1 MSSQIYNSPSLQVQN
16 FIESNYPQEDNFP
29 DMKLYIQNYEE
40 KLNNIQNEN
49 DSLKNTISNLEKEKL
64 TLLSDLEQ
72 KDISLNELSQIL
84 ENFKRNENEDKSKI
98 QELEEKNKELNYQ
111 IIQIS
116 QKNKSLNATLQTFFQ
131 SPNSNLQQNTVSQIL
146 QLKNKLDEVEISKQK
161 VEFENRFL
169 NDKINEIQ
177 SKFENEMKLTK
188 DLKNREI
195 LGLQKRI
202 SSLNNNINA
211 NMRKNSYE
219 INKNNNNYNINNNP
233 ILIEQLTNLE
243 NKIKILNEENFN
255 LQKENKLLSNE
266 NQESKIANE
275 HKDRFINELQNKISE
290 IEEQFKI
297 EINGIQM
304 NTEENASKI
313 KQSQN
318 QFEELLIQR
327 DEVLKKNQKL
337 INGVEYFNAN
347 IKELNDLMNKKI
359 QSYFNVI
366 NSYNL
371 KLKEYRSKIN
381 QLKQRINEQ
390 NSEIQKLKKQNQML
404 KENKQKLIEGKLF
417 KNNIPLRSPSLPSYK
432 VNSSFANNSNYNTM
446 SSNNNLMSNNNINN
460 IPNIQPQINN
470 QFKDDFVFNQNNN
483 FNNYEINSNQHI
495 RELISDSNLTSNLD
509 DPYSAFQ
516 HKSLLNFKNVLSR
529 VDQELLKNK
538 EIETNDDDD
547 E

>member
-1 MSSQIYNSPSLQVQN
+1 MSNQVYNSPILQAQN
-16 FIESNYPQEDNFP
+16 FIENNYPQDKNFP
-29 DMKLYIQNYEE
+29 DMKIYIQNYEE

-49 DSLKNTISNLEKEKL
+49 DTLKNNISNLEKEKL
-64 TLLSDLEQ
+64 TLLTNLEQ
-72 KDISLNELSQIL
+72 KDISLSELTQII
-84 ENFKRNENEDKSKI
+84 ENLKRNENEDKNKI

-161 VEFENRFL
+161 IEFENRLL

-177 SKFENEMKLTK
+177 NKFENEIKLKT

-195 LGLQKRI
+195 LGLQKTI
-202 SSLNNNINA
+202 SSLNNNLNA

-219 INKNNNNYNINNNP
+219 INKNNNNINNNP

-243 NKIKILNEENFN
+243 NKIKMLQDEIYN
-255 LQKENKLLSNE
+255 LQKEKKLLTSE
-266 NQESKIANE
+266 NVDLKFANE
-275 HKDRFINELQNKISE
+275 HKDKFIAELQNKISD

-297 EINGIQM
+297 QINGIQM
-304 NTEENASKI
+304 NTEENASKV

-318 QFEELLIQR
+318 QVEQLLIEK
-327 DEVLKKNQKL
+327 DEILKQNQKFK
-337 INGVEYFNAN
+337 NGVEYFNVT
-347 IKELNDLMNKKI
+347 IKELNDIMNKKLK
-359 QSYFNVI
+359 SFLNVI

-371 KLKEYRSKIN
+371 KLKENRSKIN
-381 QLKQRINEQ
+381 QLKQRIDEQ

-446 SSNNNLMSNNNINN
+446 SSNNNLMNNNTNLN
-460 IPNIQPQINN
+460 TFQNIQPQINN
-470 QFKDDFVFNQNNN
+470 QVNDDFVFNKNNN
-483 FNNYEINSNQHI
+483 YNNFEINSNQHI
-495 RELISDSNLTSNLD
+495 RELISDSNIISNLD

-516 HKSLLNFKNVLSR
+516 QQSLLNFKNVLSR

-547 E
+547 

>member
-49 DSLKNTISNLEKEKL
+49 DILKNNISNLEKEKL
-64 TLLSDLEQ
+64 TLLTNLEQ
-72 KDISLNELSQIL
+72 KDISLSELTQII
-84 ENFKRNENEDKSKI
+84 ENLKRNENEDKNKI

-318 QFEELLIQR
+318 QVEELLIQR

-404 KENKQKLIEGKLF
+404 KENKQKLIEGKLL

>member
-1 MSSQIYNSPSLQVQN
+1 MSNQVYNSPILQAQN
-16 FIESNYPQEDNFP
+16 FIENNYPQDENFP
-29 DMKLYIQNYEE
+29 DMKIYIQNYEE

-84 ENFKRNENEDKSKI
+84 ENFKRNESEDKSKI

-161 VEFENRFL
+161 IEFENRLL

-177 SKFENEMKLTK
+177 NKFENEIKLKT

-195 LGLQKRI
+195 LGLQKTI
-202 SSLNNNINA
+202 SSLNNNLNA

-219 INKNNNNYNINNNP
+219 INKNNNNINNNP

-243 NKIKILNEENFN
+243 NKIKMLQDEIYN
-255 LQKENKLLSNE
+255 LQKEKKLLTSE
-266 NQESKIANE
+266 NVDLKFANE
-275 HKDRFINELQNKISE
+275 HKDKFIAELQNKISD

-297 EINGIQM
+297 QINGIQM
-304 NTEENASKI
+304 NTEENASKV

-318 QFEELLIQR
+318 QVEQLLIEK
-327 DEVLKKNQKL
+327 DEILKQNQKFK
-337 INGVEYFNAN
+337 NGVEYFNVT
-347 IKELNDLMNKKI
+347 IKELNDIMNKKLK
-359 QSYFNVI
+359 SFLNVI

-371 KLKEYRSKIN
+371 KLKENRSKIN
-381 QLKQRINEQ
+381 QLKQRIDEQ

-446 SSNNNLMSNNNINN
+446 SSNNNLMNNNTNLN
-460 IPNIQPQINN
+460 TFQNIQPQINN
-470 QFKDDFVFNQNNN
+470 QVNDDFVFNKNNN
-483 FNNYEINSNQHI
+483 YNNYEINSNQHI
-495 RELISDSNLTSNLD
+495 RELISDSNIISNLD

-516 HKSLLNFKNVLSR
+516 QQSLLNFKNVLSR

-547 E
+547 

>member
-1 MSSQIYNSPSLQVQN
+1 MSNQVYNSPILQAQN
-16 FIESNYPQEDNFP
+16 FIENNYPQDENFP
-29 DMKLYIQNYEE
+29 DMKIYIQNYEE

-49 DSLKNTISNLEKEKL
+49 DTLKNNISNLEKEKL
-64 TLLSDLEQ
+64 TLLTNLEQ
-72 KDISLNELSQIL
+72 KDISLSELTQII
-84 ENFKRNENEDKSKI
+84 ENLKRNENEDKNKI

-131 SPNSNLQQNTVSQIL
+131 SPNSNLQQNTVSKIL

-161 VEFENRFL
+161 IEFENRLL

-177 SKFENEMKLTK
+177 NKFENEIKLKT

-195 LGLQKRI
+195 LGLQKTI
-202 SSLNNNINA
+202 SSLNNNLNA

-219 INKNNNNYNINNNP
+219 INKNNNNINNNP

-243 NKIKILNEENFN
+243 NKIKMLQDEIYN
-255 LQKENKLLSNE
+255 LQKEKKLLTSE
-266 NQESKIANE
+266 NVDLKFANE
-275 HKDRFINELQNKISE
+275 HKDKFIAELQNKISD

-297 EINGIQM
+297 QINGIQM
-304 NTEENASKI
+304 NTEENASKV

-318 QFEELLIQR
+318 QVEQLLIEK
-327 DEVLKKNQKL
+327 DEILKQNQKFK
-337 INGVEYFNAN
+337 NGVEYFNVT
-347 IKELNDLMNKKI
+347 IKELNDIMNKKLK
-359 QSYFNVI
+359 SFLNVI

-371 KLKEYRSKIN
+371 KLKENRSKIN
-381 QLKQRINEQ
+381 QLKQRIDEQ

-446 SSNNNLMSNNNINN
+446 SSNNNLMNNNTNLN
-460 IPNIQPQINN
+460 TFQNIQPQINN
-470 QFKDDFVFNQNNN
+470 QVNDDFVFNKNNN
-483 FNNYEINSNQHI
+483 YNNYEINSNQHI
-495 RELISDSNLTSNLD
+495 RELISDSNIISNLD

-516 HKSLLNFKNVLSR
+516 QQSLLNFKNVLSR

-547 E
+547 

>member
-1 MSSQIYNSPSLQVQN
+1 MSSQVYNSPILQAQN
-16 FIESNYPQEDNFP
+16 FIENNYPQDENFP
-29 DMKLYIQNYEE
+29 DMKIYIQNYEE

-49 DSLKNTISNLEKEKL
+49 DTLKNNISNLEKEKL
-64 TLLSDLEQ
+64 TLLTNLEQ
-72 KDISLNELSQIL
+72 KDISLSELTQII
-84 ENFKRNENEDKSKI
+84 ENLKRNENEDKNKI

-161 VEFENRFL
+161 IEFENRLL

-177 SKFENEMKLTK
+177 NKFENEIKLKT

-195 LGLQKRI
+195 LGLQKTI
-202 SSLNNNINA
+202 SSLNNNLNA

-219 INKNNNNYNINNNP
+219 INKNNNNINNNP

-243 NKIKILNEENFN
+243 NKIKMLQDEIYN
-255 LQKENKLLSNE
+255 LQKEKKLLTSE
-266 NQESKIANE
+266 NVDLKFANE
-275 HKDRFINELQNKISE
+275 HKDKFIAELQNKISD

-297 EINGIQM
+297 QINGIQM
-304 NTEENASKI
+304 NTEENASKV

-318 QFEELLIQR
+318 QVEQLLIEK
-327 DEVLKKNQKL
+327 DEILKQNQKFK
-337 INGVEYFNAN
+337 NGVEYFNVT
-347 IKELNDLMNKKI
+347 IKELNDIMNKKLK
-359 QSYFNVI
+359 SFLNVI

-371 KLKEYRSKIN
+371 KLKENRSKIN
-381 QLKQRINEQ
+381 QLKQRIDEQ

-446 SSNNNLMSNNNINN
+446 SSNNNLMNNNTNLN
-460 IPNIQPQINN
+460 TFQNIQPQINN
-470 QFKDDFVFNQNNN
+470 QVNDDFVFNKNNN
-483 FNNYEINSNQHI
+483 YNNFEINSNQHI
-495 RELISDSNLTSNLD
+495 RELISDSNIISNLD

-516 HKSLLNFKNVLSR
+516 QQSLLNFKNVLSR

-547 E
+547 

>member
-1 MSSQIYNSPSLQVQN
+1 MSNQVYNSPILQAQN
-16 FIESNYPQEDNFP
+16 FIENNYPQDENFP
-29 DMKLYIQNYEE
+29 DMKIYIQNYEE

-49 DSLKNTISNLEKEKL
+49 DTLKNNISNLEKEKL
-64 TLLSDLEQ
+64 TLLTNLEQ
-72 KDISLNELSQIL
+72 KDISLSELTQII
-84 ENFKRNENEDKSKI
+84 ENLKRNENEDKNTI

-161 VEFENRFL
+161 IEFENRLL

-177 SKFENEMKLTK
+177 NKFENEIKLKT

-195 LGLQKRI
+195 LGLQKTI
-202 SSLNNNINA
+202 SSLNNNLNA

-219 INKNNNNYNINNNP
+219 INKNNNNINNNP

-243 NKIKILNEENFN
+243 NKIKMLQDEIYN
-255 LQKENKLLSNE
+255 LQKEKKLLTSE
-266 NQESKIANE
+266 NVDLKFANE
-275 HKDRFINELQNKISE
+275 HKDKFIAELQNKISD

-297 EINGIQM
+297 QINGIQM
-304 NTEENASKI
+304 NTEENASKV

-318 QFEELLIQR
+318 QVEQLLIEK
-327 DEVLKKNQKL
+327 DEILKQNQKFK
-337 INGVEYFNAN
+337 NGVEYFNVT
-347 IKELNDLMNKKI
+347 IKELNDIMNKKLK
-359 QSYFNVI
+359 SFLNVI

-371 KLKEYRSKIN
+371 KLKENRAKIN
-381 QLKQRINEQ
+381 QLKQRIDEQ

-446 SSNNNLMSNNNINN
+446 SSNNNLMNNNTNLN
-460 IPNIQPQINN
+460 TFQNIQRHLLI
-470 QFKDDFVFNQNNN
+470 FDFF
-483 FNNYEINSNQHI
+483 
-495 RELISDSNLTSNLD
+495 LILHL
-509 DPYSAFQ
+509 F
-516 HKSLLNFKNVLSR
+516 
-529 VDQELLKNK
+529 E
-538 EIETNDDDD
+538 
-547 E
+547 

>member
-1 MSSQIYNSPSLQVQN
+1 MSNQVYNSPILQAQN
-16 FIESNYPQEDNFP
+16 FIENNYPQDENFP
-29 DMKLYIQNYEE
+29 DMKIYIQNYEE

-49 DSLKNTISNLEKEKL
+49 DILKNNISNLEKEKL
-64 TLLSDLEQ
+64 TLLTNLEQ
-72 KDISLNELSQIL
+72 KDISLSELTQII
-84 ENFKRNENEDKSKI
+84 ENLKRNENEDKNKI

-161 VEFENRFL
+161 IEFENRLL

-177 SKFENEMKLTK
+177 NKFENEIKLKT

-195 LGLQKRI
+195 LGLQKTI
-202 SSLNNNINA
+202 SSLNNNLNA

-219 INKNNNNYNINNNP
+219 INKNNNNINNNP

-243 NKIKILNEENFN
+243 NKIKMLQDEIYN
-255 LQKENKLLSNE
+255 LQKEKKLLTSE
-266 NQESKIANE
+266 NVDLKFANE
-275 HKDRFINELQNKISE
+275 HKDKFIAELQNKISD

-297 EINGIQM
+297 QINGIQM
-304 NTEENASKI
+304 NTEENASKV

-318 QFEELLIQR
+318 QVEQLLIEK
-327 DEVLKKNQKL
+327 DEILKQNQKFK
-337 INGVEYFNAN
+337 NGVEYFNVT
-347 IKELNDLMNKKI
+347 IKELNDIMNKKLK
-359 QSYFNVI
+359 SFLNVI

-371 KLKEYRSKIN
+371 KLKENRSKIN
-381 QLKQRINEQ
+381 QLKQRIDEQ

-446 SSNNNLMSNNNINN
+446 SSNNNLMNNNTNLN
-460 IPNIQPQINN
+460 TFQNIQPQINN
-470 QFKDDFVFNQNNN
+470 QVNDDFVFNKNNN
-483 FNNYEINSNQHI
+483 YNNYEINSNQHI
-495 RELISDSNLTSNLD
+495 RELISDSNIISNLD

-516 HKSLLNFKNVLSR
+516 QQSLLNFKNVLSR

-547 E
+547 

>member
-1 MSSQIYNSPSLQVQN
+1 MSSQVYNSPILQAQN
-16 FIESNYPQEDNFP
+16 FIENNYPQDENFP
-29 DMKLYIQNYEE
+29 DMKIYIQNYEE

-49 DSLKNTISNLEKEKL
+49 DILKNNISNLEKEKL
-64 TLLSDLEQ
+64 TLLTNLEQ
-72 KDISLNELSQIL
+72 KDISLSELTQII
-84 ENFKRNENEDKSKI
+84 ENLKRNENEDKNKI

-111 IIQIS
+111 IIQIG

-161 VEFENRFL
+161 IEFENRLL

-177 SKFENEMKLTK
+177 NKFENEIKLKT

-195 LGLQKRI
+195 LGLQKTI
-202 SSLNNNINA
+202 SSLNNNLNA

-219 INKNNNNYNINNNP
+219 INKNNNNINNNP

-243 NKIKILNEENFN
+243 NKIKMLQDEIYN
-255 LQKENKLLSNE
+255 LQKEKKLLTSE
-266 NQESKIANE
+266 NVDLKFANE
-275 HKDRFINELQNKISE
+275 HKDKFIAELQNKISD

-297 EINGIQM
+297 QINGIQM
-304 NTEENASKI
+304 NTEENASKV

-318 QFEELLIQR
+318 QVEQLLIEK
-327 DEVLKKNQKL
+327 DEILKQNQKFK
-337 INGVEYFNAN
+337 NGVEYFNVT
-347 IKELNDLMNKKI
+347 IKELNDIMNKKLK
-359 QSYFNVI
+359 SFLNVI

-371 KLKEYRSKIN
+371 KLKENRSKIN
-381 QLKQRINEQ
+381 QLKQRIDEQ

-446 SSNNNLMSNNNINN
+446 SSNNNLMNNNTNLN
-460 IPNIQPQINN
+460 TFQNIQPQINN
-470 QFKDDFVFNQNNN
+470 QVNDDFVFNKNNN
-483 FNNYEINSNQHI
+483 YNNYEINSNQHI
-495 RELISDSNLTSNLD
+495 RELISDSNIISNLD

-516 HKSLLNFKNVLSR
+516 QQSLLNFKNVLSR

-547 E
+547 

>member
-1 MSSQIYNSPSLQVQN
+1 MSNQVYNSPILQAQN
-16 FIESNYPQEDNFP
+16 FIENNYPQDENFP
-29 DMKLYIQNYEE
+29 DMKIYIQNYEE

-49 DSLKNTISNLEKEKL
+49 DTLKNNISNLEKEKL
-64 TLLSDLEQ
+64 TLLTNLEQ
-72 KDISLNELSQIL
+72 KDISLSELTQII
-84 ENFKRNENEDKSKI
+84 ENLKRNENEDKNKI

-161 VEFENRFL
+161 VEFENRCL

-195 LGLQKRI
+195 LELQKRI

-266 NQESKIANE
+266 NQESIIANE

-318 QFEELLIQR
+318 QVEELLIQR

-359 QSYFNVI
+359 QSSFNVI

-371 KLKEYRSKIN
+371 KLKEYRAKIN

-404 KENKQKLIEGKLF
+404 KENKQKLIEGKLL
-417 KNNIPLRSPSLPSYK
+417 NNSIPLRSPSLPSYK

-446 SSNNNLMSNNNINN
+446 SSNNNLMSNNNVNN
-460 IPNIQPQINN
+460 IQNINPQINS
-470 QFKDDFVFNQNNN
+470 QFKDDFAFNQNNN
-483 FNNYEINSNQHI
+483 YNNYEINSNQHI
-495 RELISDSNLTSNLD
+495 RGLVSESNIISNLD
-509 DPYSAFQ
+509 DPYTVYQ
-516 HKSLLNFKNVLSR
+516 QKSLLNFKNVLSR
-529 VDQELLKNK
+529 VDQELLRNTQ
-538 EIETNDDDD
+538 IETNDDD

>member
-1 MSSQIYNSPSLQVQN
+1 MSNQVYNSPILQAQN
-16 FIESNYPQEDNFP
+16 FIENNYPQDENFP
-29 DMKLYIQNYEE
+29 DMKIYIQNYEE

-49 DSLKNTISNLEKEKL
+49 DTLKNNISNLEKEKL
-64 TLLSDLEQ
+64 TLLTNLEQ
-72 KDISLNELSQIL
+72 KDISLSELTQII
-84 ENFKRNENEDKSKI
+84 ENLKRNENEDKNKI

-161 VEFENRFL
+161 IEFENRLL

-177 SKFENEMKLTK
+177 NKFENEIKLKT

-195 LGLQKRI
+195 LGLQKTI
-202 SSLNNNINA
+202 SSLNNNLNA

-219 INKNNNNYNINNNP
+219 INKNNNNINNNP

-243 NKIKILNEENFN
+243 NKIKMLQDEIYN
-255 LQKENKLLSNE
+255 LQKEKKLLTSE
-266 NQESKIANE
+266 NVDLKFANE
-275 HKDRFINELQNKISE
+275 HKDKFIAELQNKISD

-297 EINGIQM
+297 QINGIQM
-304 NTEENASKI
+304 NTEENASKV

-318 QFEELLIQR
+318 QVEQLLIEK
-327 DEVLKKNQKL
+327 DEILKQNQKFK
-337 INGVEYFNAN
+337 NGVEYFNVT
-347 IKELNDLMNKKI
+347 IKELNDIMNKKLK
-359 QSYFNVI
+359 SFLNVI

-371 KLKEYRSKIN
+371 KLKENRSKIN
-381 QLKQRINEQ
+381 QLKQRIDEQ

-404 KENKQKLIEGKLF
+404 KENKQKLIEGKLL
-417 KNNIPLRSPSLPSYK
+417 NNSIPLRSPSLPSYK

-446 SSNNNLMSNNNINN
+446 SSNNNLMNNNTNLN
-460 IPNIQPQINN
+460 TFQNIQPQINN
-470 QFKDDFVFNQNNN
+470 QVNDDFVFNKNNN
-483 FNNYEINSNQHI
+483 YNNYEINSNQHI
-495 RELISDSNLTSNLD
+495 RELISDSNIISNLD

-516 HKSLLNFKNVLSR
+516 QQSLLKFKNVLSR

-547 E
+547 

>member
-188 DLKNREI
+188 DLKNREV

-202 SSLNNNINA
+202 
-211 NMRKNSYE
+211 
-219 INKNNNNYNINNNP
+219 
-233 ILIEQLTNLE
+233 
-243 NKIKILNEENFN
+243 
-255 LQKENKLLSNE
+255 
-266 NQESKIANE
+266 
-275 HKDRFINELQNKISE
+275 
-290 IEEQFKI
+290 
-297 EINGIQM
+297 
-304 NTEENASKI
+304 
-313 KQSQN
+313 
-318 QFEELLIQR
+318 
-327 DEVLKKNQKL
+327 
-337 INGVEYFNAN
+337 
-347 IKELNDLMNKKI
+347 
-359 QSYFNVI
+359 
-366 NSYNL
+366 
-371 KLKEYRSKIN
+371 
-381 QLKQRINEQ
+381 
-390 NSEIQKLKKQNQML
+390 
-404 KENKQKLIEGKLF
+404 
-417 KNNIPLRSPSLPSYK
+417 
-432 VNSSFANNSNYNTM
+432 
-446 SSNNNLMSNNNINN
+446 
-460 IPNIQPQINN
+460 
-470 QFKDDFVFNQNNN
+470 
-483 FNNYEINSNQHI
+483 
-495 RELISDSNLTSNLD
+495 
-509 DPYSAFQ
+509 
-516 HKSLLNFKNVLSR
+516 
-529 VDQELLKNK
+529 
-538 EIETNDDDD
+538 
-547 E
+547 

>member
-1 MSSQIYNSPSLQVQN
+1 MSSQIYNSPSMQVHN
-16 FIESNYPQEDNFP
+16 FLESNYPQEENFP

-40 KLNNIQNEN
+40 RFNNIQNEN
-49 DSLKNTISNLEKEKL
+49 DALKNTISNLEKEKL
-64 TLLSDLEQ
+64 SLLNDLEQ
-72 KDISLNELSQIL
+72 KDISLSELTQIL
-84 ENFKRNENEDKSKI
+84 ENFKRNESEDKNKI
-98 QELEEKNKELNYQ
+98 QELEENNKELNYQ

-146 QLKNKLDEVEISKQK
+146 QLQNKLDEVEISKQK
-161 VEFENRFL
+161 VEFENRCL

-177 SKFENEMKLTK
+177 SKFENEIKLTK

-195 LGLQKRI
+195 LELQKRI
-202 SSLNNNINA
+202 SSLNNNLNA
-211 NMRKNSYE
+211 TMRKSSYE
-219 INKNNNNYNINNNP
+219 INKNNNINNNINNNP

-243 NKIKILNEENFN
+243 NKIKILNEDNFN
-255 LQKENKLLSNE
+255 LQKENKLLTNE
-266 NQESKIANE
+266 NIESKIANE
-275 HKDRFINELQNKISE
+275 HKDKFINELQNKISE
-290 IEEQFKI
+290 IEEQFKL

-304 NTEENASKI
+304 NTEENATKV

-318 QFEELLIQR
+318 QVEQLLIER
-327 DEVLKKNQKL
+327 EEVLKQNQKL
-337 INGVEYFNAN
+337 KNGVEYFNVN

-359 QSYFNVI
+359 QSSFNVI

-371 KLKEYRSKIN
+371 KLKEYRAKIN

-404 KENKQKLIEGKLF
+404 KENKQKLIEGKLL

-495 RELISDSNLTSNLD
+495 RGLVSESNIISNLD
-509 DPYSAFQ
+509 DPYTVYQ
-516 HKSLLNFKNVLSR
+516 QKSLLNFKNVLSK
-529 VDQELLKNK
+529 VDQELLKNTQ
-538 EIETNDDDD
+538 IETNDDD

>member
-49 DSLKNTISNLEKEKL
+49 DTLKNNISNLEKEKL
-64 TLLSDLEQ
+64 TLLTNLEQ
-72 KDISLNELSQIL
+72 KDISLSELTQII
-84 ENFKRNENEDKSKI
+84 ENLKRNENEDKNKI

-146 QLKNKLDEVEISKQK
+146 QL
-161 VEFENRFL
+161 
-169 NDKINEIQ
+169 
-177 SKFENEMKLTK
+177 TK
-188 DLKNREI
+188 YLKNREI

-318 QFEELLIQR
+318 QVEELLIQR

-404 KENKQKLIEGKLF
+404 KENKQKLIEGKLL

>member
-1 MSSQIYNSPSLQVQN
+1 MSNQVYNSPILQAQN
-16 FIESNYPQEDNFP
+16 FIENNYPQDENFP
-29 DMKLYIQNYEE
+29 DMKIYIQNYEE

-49 DSLKNTISNLEKEKL
+49 DILKNNISNLEKEKL
-64 TLLSDLEQ
+64 TLLTNLEQ
-72 KDISLNELSQIL
+72 KDISLSELTQII
-84 ENFKRNENEDKSKI
+84 ENLKRNENEDKNKI

-161 VEFENRFL
+161 IEFENRLL

-177 SKFENEMKLTK
+177 NKFENEIKLKT

-195 LGLQKRI
+195 LGLQKTI
-202 SSLNNNINA
+202 SSLNNNLNA
-211 NMRKNSYE
+211 NMRKNTYE
-219 INKNNNNYNINNNP
+219 INKNNNNINNNP

-243 NKIKILNEENFN
+243 NKIKMLQDEIYN
-255 LQKENKLLSNE
+255 LQKEKKLLTSE
-266 NQESKIANE
+266 NVDLKFANE
-275 HKDRFINELQNKISE
+275 HKDKFIAELQNKISD

-297 EINGIQM
+297 QINGIQM
-304 NTEENASKI
+304 NTEENASKV

-318 QFEELLIQR
+318 QVEQLLIEK
-327 DEVLKKNQKL
+327 DEILKQNQKFK
-337 INGVEYFNAN
+337 NGVEYFNVT
-347 IKELNDLMNKKI
+347 IKELNDIMNKKLK
-359 QSYFNVI
+359 SFLNVI

-371 KLKEYRSKIN
+371 KLKENRSKIN
-381 QLKQRINEQ
+381 QLKQRIDEQ

-446 SSNNNLMSNNNINN
+446 SSNNNLMNNNTNLN
-460 IPNIQPQINN
+460 TFQNIQPQINN
-470 QFKDDFVFNQNNN
+470 QVNDDFVFNKNNN
-483 FNNYEINSNQHI
+483 YNNYEINSNQHI

>member
-1 MSSQIYNSPSLQVQN
+1 MSNQVYNSPILQAQN
-16 FIESNYPQEDNFP
+16 FIENNYPQDENFP
-29 DMKLYIQNYEE
+29 DMKIYIQNYEE

-49 DSLKNTISNLEKEKL
+49 DILKNNISNLEKEKL
-64 TLLSDLEQ
+64 TLLTNLEQ
-72 KDISLNELSQIL
+72 KDISLSELTQII
-84 ENFKRNENEDKSKI
+84 ENLKRNENEDKNKI

-161 VEFENRFL
+161 IEFENRLL

-177 SKFENEMKLTK
+177 NKFENEIKLKT

-195 LGLQKRI
+195 LGLQKTI
-202 SSLNNNINA
+202 SSLNNNLNA

-219 INKNNNNYNINNNP
+219 INKNNNNINNNP

-243 NKIKILNEENFN
+243 NKIKMLQDEIYN
-255 LQKENKLLSNE
+255 LQKEKKLLTSE
-266 NQESKIANE
+266 NVDLKFANE
-275 HKDRFINELQNKISE
+275 HKDKFIAELQNKISD

-297 EINGIQM
+297 QINGIQM
-304 NTEENASKI
+304 NTEENASKV

-318 QFEELLIQR
+318 QVEQLLIEK
-327 DEVLKKNQKL
+327 DEILKQNQKFK
-337 INGVEYFNAN
+337 NGVEYFNVT
-347 IKELNDLMNKKI
+347 IKELNDIMNKKLK
-359 QSYFNVI
+359 SFLNVI

-371 KLKEYRSKIN
+371 KLKENRSKIN
-381 QLKQRINEQ
+381 QLKQRIDEQ

-446 SSNNNLMSNNNINN
+446 SSNNNLMNNNTNLN
-460 IPNIQPQINN
+460 TFQNIQPQINN
-470 QFKDDFVFNQNNN
+470 QVNDDFVFNKNNN
-483 FNNYEINSNQHI
+483 YNNYEINSNQHI
-495 RELISDSNLTSNLD
+495 RGLVSESNIISNLD
-509 DPYSAFQ
+509 DPYTVYQ
-516 HKSLLNFKNVLSR
+516 QKSLLNFKNVLSK

-547 E
+547 

>member
-84 ENFKRNENEDKSKI
+84 ENFKRNESEDKSKI

-161 VEFENRFL
+161 IEFENRLL

-177 SKFENEMKLTK
+177 NKFENEIKLKT

-195 LGLQKRI
+195 LGLQKTI
-202 SSLNNNINA
+202 SSLNNNLNA

-219 INKNNNNYNINNNP
+219 INKNNNNINNNP

-243 NKIKILNEENFN
+243 NKIKMLQDEIYN
-255 LQKENKLLSNE
+255 LQKEKKLLTSE
-266 NQESKIANE
+266 NVDLKFANE
-275 HKDRFINELQNKISE
+275 HKDKFIAELQNKISD

-297 EINGIQM
+297 QINGIQM
-304 NTEENASKI
+304 NTEENASKV

-318 QFEELLIQR
+318 QVEQLLIEK
-327 DEVLKKNQKL
+327 DEILKQNQKFK
-337 INGVEYFNAN
+337 NGVEYFNVT
-347 IKELNDLMNKKI
+347 IKELNDIMNKKLK
-359 QSYFNVI
+359 SFLNVI

-371 KLKEYRSKIN
+371 KLKENRSKIN
-381 QLKQRINEQ
+381 QLKQRIDEQ

-404 KENKQKLIEGKLF
+404 KENKQKLIEGKLL
-417 KNNIPLRSPSLPSYK
+417 NNSIPLRSPSLPSYK

-446 SSNNNLMSNNNINN
+446 SSNNNLMNNNTNLN
-460 IPNIQPQINN
+460 TFQNIQPQINN
-470 QFKDDFVFNQNNN
+470 QVNDDFVFNKNNN
-483 FNNYEINSNQHI
+483 YNNYEINSNQHI
-495 RELISDSNLTSNLD
+495 RELISDSNIISNLD

-547 E
+547 

>member
-1 MSSQIYNSPSLQVQN
+1 MSNQVYNSPILQAQN
-16 FIESNYPQEDNFP
+16 FIENNYPQDENFP
-29 DMKLYIQNYEE
+29 DMKIYIQNYEE

-49 DSLKNTISNLEKEKL
+49 DILKNNISNLEKEKL
-64 TLLSDLEQ
+64 TLLTNLEQ
-72 KDISLNELSQIL
+72 KDISLSELTQII
-84 ENFKRNENEDKSKI
+84 ENLKRNENEDKNKI

-161 VEFENRFL
+161 IEFENRLL

-177 SKFENEMKLTK
+177 NKFENEIKLKT

-195 LGLQKRI
+195 LGLQKTI
-202 SSLNNNINA
+202 SSLNNNLNA
-211 NMRKNSYE
+211 NMRKNTYE
-219 INKNNNNYNINNNP
+219 INKNNNNINNNP

-243 NKIKILNEENFN
+243 NKIKMLQDEIYN
-255 LQKENKLLSNE
+255 LQKEKKLLTSE
-266 NQESKIANE
+266 NVDLKFANE
-275 HKDRFINELQNKISE
+275 HKDKFIAELQNKISD

-297 EINGIQM
+297 QINGIQM
-304 NTEENASKI
+304 NTEENASKV

-318 QFEELLIQR
+318 QVEQLLIEK
-327 DEVLKKNQKL
+327 DEILKQNQKFK
-337 INGVEYFNAN
+337 NGVEYFNVT
-347 IKELNDLMNKKI
+347 IKELNDIMNKKLK
-359 QSYFNVI
+359 SFLNVI

-371 KLKEYRSKIN
+371 KLKENRSKIN
-381 QLKQRINEQ
+381 QLKQRIDEQ

-446 SSNNNLMSNNNINN
+446 SSNNNLMNNNTNLN
-460 IPNIQPQINN
+460 TFQNIQPQINN
-470 QFKDDFVFNQNNN
+470 QVNDDFVFNKNNN
-483 FNNYEINSNQHI
+483 YNNYEINSNQHI
-495 RELISDSNLTSNLD
+495 RELISDSNIISNLD

-516 HKSLLNFKNVLSR
+516 QQSLLNFKNVLSR

-547 E
+547 

>member
-1 MSSQIYNSPSLQVQN
+1 MSSQIYNSPSMQVHN
-16 FIESNYPQEDNFP
+16 FLESNYPQEENFP

-40 KLNNIQNEN
+40 RFNNIQNEN
-49 DSLKNTISNLEKEKL
+49 DALKNTISNLEKEKL
-64 TLLSDLEQ
+64 SLLNDLEQ
-72 KDISLNELSQIL
+72 KDISLSELTQIL
-84 ENFKRNENEDKSKI
+84 ENFKRNESEDKSKI
-98 QELEEKNKELNYQ
+98 QELEENNKELNYQ

-146 QLKNKLDEVEISKQK
+146 QLQNKLDEVEISKQK
-161 VEFENRFL
+161 VEFENRCL

-177 SKFENEMKLTK
+177 SKFENEIKLTK

-202 SSLNNNINA
+202 SSLNNNLNA
-211 NMRKNSYE
+211 TMRKSSYE
-219 INKNNNNYNINNNP
+219 INKNNNINNNINNNP

-243 NKIKILNEENFN
+243 NKIKILNEDNFN
-255 LQKENKLLSNE
+255 LQKENKLLTNE
-266 NQESKIANE
+266 NIESKIANE
-275 HKDRFINELQNKISE
+275 HKDKFINELQNKISE
-290 IEEQFKI
+290 IEEQFKL

-304 NTEENASKI
+304 NTEENATKV

-318 QFEELLIQR
+318 QVEQLLIER
-327 DEVLKKNQKL
+327 EEVLKQNQKL
-337 INGVEYFNAN
+337 KNGVEYFNVN

-359 QSYFNVI
+359 QSSFNVI

-371 KLKEYRSKIN
+371 KLKEYRAKIN

-404 KENKQKLIEGKLF
+404 KENKQKLIEGKLL
-417 KNNIPLRSPSLPSYK
+417 NNSIPLRSPSLPSYK

-460 IPNIQPQINN
+460 IQNINPQINS
-470 QFKDDFVFNQNNN
+470 QFKDDFAFNQNNN
-483 FNNYEINSNQHI
+483 YNNYEINSNQHI
-495 RELISDSNLTSNLD
+495 RGLVSESNIISNLD
-509 DPYSAFQ
+509 DPYTVYQ
-516 HKSLLNFKNVLSR
+516 QKSLLNFKNVLSK
-529 VDQELLKNK
+529 VDQELLKNTQ
-538 EIETNDDDD
+538 IETNDDD

>member
-161 VEFENRFL
+161 IEFENRLL

-177 SKFENEMKLTK
+177 NKFENEIKLKT

-195 LGLQKRI
+195 LGLQKTI
-202 SSLNNNINA
+202 SSLNNNLNA

-219 INKNNNNYNINNNP
+219 INKNNNNINNNP

-243 NKIKILNEENFN
+243 NKIKMLQDEIYN
-255 LQKENKLLSNE
+255 LQKEKKLLTSE
-266 NQESKIANE
+266 NVDLKFANE
-275 HKDRFINELQNKISE
+275 HKDKFIAELQNKISD

-297 EINGIQM
+297 QINGIQM
-304 NTEENASKI
+304 NTEENASKV

-318 QFEELLIQR
+318 QVEQLLIEK
-327 DEVLKKNQKL
+327 DEILKQNQKFK
-337 INGVEYFNAN
+337 NGVEYFNVT
-347 IKELNDLMNKKI
+347 IKELNDIMNKKLK
-359 QSYFNVI
+359 SFLNVI

-371 KLKEYRSKIN
+371 KLKENRSKIN
-381 QLKQRINEQ
+381 QLKQRIDEQ

-446 SSNNNLMSNNNINN
+446 SSNNNLMNNNTNLN
-460 IPNIQPQINN
+460 TFQNIQPQINN
-470 QFKDDFVFNQNNN
+470 QVNDDFVFNKNNN
-483 FNNYEINSNQHI
+483 YNNYEINSNQHI
-495 RELISDSNLTSNLD
+495 RELISDSNIISNLD

-516 HKSLLNFKNVLSR
+516 QQSLLNFKNVLSR

-547 E
+547 